1 MRMIMKLKKKLTWL
15 RTIHN
20 NNNNNKNKHKYL
32 YSKNKQI
39 RYHSKVKNNQ
49 EKQYSHK
56 N

>member
-1 MRMIMKLKKKLTWL
+1 MIMKLKKKLIWL

-39 RYHSKVKNNQ
+39 NSKVKNNQ